1 MSYTRLVSANAG
13 SVNQNDVTTS
23 AIDTTGAKL
32 IVIAVAH
39 EAPSAVTPTDSKGN
53 TWTLRSDHKSTN
65 LGVYFYESVNPTVGT
80 GHTFTLTSSGDFPGI
95 GVAAYSSTG
104 TPQFD
109 KQTGAT
115 QTSGSS
121 LATGSITPAAND
133 QVVLALVSTEGV
145 SITGTA
151 SSPFS
156 SDNFINLQT
165 AGNYYGIDLAE
176 DNQTT
181 ATARNCT
188 WTLSSS
194 TQAASAIAT
203 WGETGGGG
211 GGGFIERHFPRG
223 ILRGITRGIA

>member
-13 SVNQNDVTTS
+13 SANENDVTTS

-39 EAPSAVTPTDSKGN
+39 QAASAVTPTDSKGN
-53 TWTLRSDHKSTN
+53 TWTLRSNHKSTDV
-65 LGVYFYESVNPTVGT
+65 GVYFYECVNPTVGT
-80 GHTFTLTSSGDFPGI
+80 GHTFTLAFTSSFPGI

-109 KQTGAT
+109 KETGAT
-115 QTSGSS
+115 QTSGTS

-133 QVVLALVSTEGV
+133 QVVLALVSTYNV
-145 SITGTA
+145 LITGTA

-156 SDNFINLQT
+156 SNNFINLNT
-165 AGNYYGIDLAE
+165 GDHTYGIDLAE

-188 WTLSSS
+188 WTLSGSS
-194 TQAASAIAT
+194 QAASAIAT
-203 WGETGGGG
+203 WGEAGAG

-223 ILRGITRGIA
+223 ILRGVTRGIA

>member
-1 MSYTRLVSANAG
+1 MSYTRLVSVSAG
-13 SVNQNDVTTS
+13 SSNSNAIATS

-65 LGVYFYESVNPTVGT
+65 VGVYFYECVNPTVGT
-80 GHTFTLTSSGDFPGI
+80 GHTFTLTSFGDFPGI

-109 KQTGAT
+109 KETGAT
-115 QTSGSS
+115 QTSGTS

-133 QVVLALVSTEGV
+133 QVVLALASTYNSV
-145 SITGTA
+145 TMTA

-165 AGNYYGIDLAE
+165 AAFSYGIDLAE

-188 WTLSSS
+188 WTLGGSS
-194 TQAASAIAT
+194 QAAAAIAT
-203 WGETGGGG
+203 WGEAGAG
-211 GGGFIERHFPRG
+211 GGGFIDRHFPRG